1 MSTRR
6 ATKIVATLGPASSDP
21 DLLEKMIRAGV
32 NVVRLNFSHGKAQDH
47 IDRATLVRAAA
58 QRAGREVAIMADLQ
72 GPKIRVGKFAEGKV
86 MLEPGMPFVLDA
98 SRTELGD
105 LQGVGLDY
113 KELPR
118 DVKAGDVLLLNDGL
132 IVLTVTAVRGEQV
145 HTVVKLGGELSNNK
159 GINKQGGGLTA
170 PALTA
175 KDMEDIRTAMSFQA
189 DYVAVSFPKNA
200 TDMEMARQLCNVA
213 AAEYRH
219 KPGLIAKIERA
230 EAIPRLEE
238 ILAASDGIMVA
249 RGDLAV
255 EVGNAVVPALQKRM
269 IRLARDNDKVVI
281 TATQM
286 MESMI
291 TNPVPTRAEV
301 SDVANAVLDGTDA
314 VMLSAET
321 AAGKYPLET
330 VEEMAKICSA
340 AEAAE
345 EVELEADFMGKSFNR
360 IDQSI
365 AMGALFTAHH
375 LGAKAIV
382 AMTDSGSTAL
392 WMSRHRIHVPIYAL
406 TTKVATQ
413 RRMALFRNVRPL
425 LMDTSGDRDTALVQA
440 EAHLKKRSIVDSGDV
455 YVITCDETMGAPGG
469 TNMLKI
475 CRVRLSL
482 RAPDARRGARGPLGR
497 LSGHGVAQRHTAK
510 ISAVTAG
517 LPSRGLPACT
527 DSSLPPRDLHHVS
540 RFHARTAGPRRGQR
554 LRHSGLQRQQSG
566 TGSGRHGGGRRSG
579 RSGHPAGQRRC
590 PQVRR

>member
-1 MSTRR
+1 MSQR

-21 DLLEKMIRAGV
+21 ALLEQMIRAGV
-32 NVVRLNFSHGKAQDH
+32 NVVRLNFSHGTAQDH
-47 IDRATLVRAAA
+47 IDRATLVREAAK
-58 QRAGREVAIMADLQ
+58 RAGCEVAIMADLQ

-86 MLEPGMPFVLDA
+86 FLEHGQKFILDA
-98 SRTELGD
+98 ARVELGD
-105 LQGVGLDY
+105 INAVGLDY
-113 KELPR
+113 KALPNE
-118 DVKAGDVLLLNDGL
+118 VKAGDVLLLNDGL
-132 IVLTVTAVRGEQV
+132 IVITVDAVKGQQV
-145 HTVVKLGGELSNNK
+145 HTTVKLGGELSNNK

-175 KDMEDIRTAMSFQA
+175 KDMDDIRTAMSFRA

-213 AAEYRH
+213 AAQYNH

-230 EAIPRLEE
+230 EAIPKLLE
-238 ILAASDGIMVA
+238 ILLASDGIMVA

-255 EVGNAVVPALQKRM
+255 EVGNAAVPALQKRM
-269 IRLARDNDKVVI
+269 IKLAREYDKVVI

-330 VEEMAKICSA
+330 IKEMAQICL
-340 AEAAE
+340 AAE
-345 EVELEADFMGKSFNR
+345 EGDDSKLDADFIGKTFTR

-365 AMGALFTAHH
+365 AMGALFTAYH

-392 WMSRHRIHVPIYAL
+392 WMSRHLSQVPIYAL
-406 TTKVATQ
+406 TPKMETQ
-413 RRMALFRNVRPL
+413 RKMTLYRNVRPL
-425 LMDTSGDRDTALVQA
+425 LMSTSADRDTALRDA
-440 EAHLKKRSIVDSGDV
+440 EQHLKDRGIVQKGDV
-455 YVITCDETMGAPGG
+455 YAITCGEPMGAPGG

-475 CRVRLSL
+475 C
-482 RAPDARRGARGPLGR
+482 
-497 LSGHGVAQRHTAK
+497 
-510 ISAVTAG
+510 
-517 LPSRGLPACT
+517 
-527 DSSLPPRDLHHVS
+527 
-540 RFHARTAGPRRGQR
+540 
-554 LRHSGLQRQQSG
+554 
-566 TGSGRHGGGRRSG
+566 
-579 RSGHPAGQRRC
+579 
-590 PQVRR
+590 QVD

>member
-1 MSTRR
+1 MAR

-21 DLLEKMIRAGV
+21 ALLEAMIRAGV
-32 NVVRLNFSHGKAQDH
+32 NVVRLNFSHGTAQDH
-47 IDRATLVRAAA
+47 IDRARLVREAAA
-58 QRAGREVAIMADLQ
+58 RAGREVAIMADLQ
-72 GPKIRVGKFAEGKV
+72 GPKIRVGKFAQGKV
-86 MLEPGMPFVLDA
+86 MLENGAQFVLDA

-105 LQGVGLDY
+105 IHGVGLDY

-118 DVKAGDVLLLNDGL
+118 DVKPGDLLLLNDGL
-132 IVLTVTAVRGEQV
+132 IVLTVDAVKGEQV
-145 HTVVKLGGELSNNK
+145 HTTVKLGGELSNNK

-170 PALTA
+170 PALTG
-175 KDMEDIRTAMSFQA
+175 KDMDDIKTAMSFQA
-189 DYVAVSFPKNA
+189 DYLAVSFPKNA
-200 TDMEMARQLCNVA
+200 TDMEMARQLANVA
-213 AAEYRH
+213 GAEYGH

-238 ILAASDGIMVA
+238 ILLASDGIMVA

-269 IRLARDNDKVVI
+269 IKLARLHDKVVI

-330 VEEMAKICSA
+330 VLEMAKICSA
-340 AEAAE
+340 AENAE
-345 EVELEADFMGKSFNR
+345 HVELDADFNGQTFKR

-382 AMTDSGSTAL
+382 ALTESGSTAL
-392 WMSRHRIHVPIYAL
+392 WMSRHRVHIPIYAL
-406 TTKVATQ
+406 TTKVSSQ
-413 RRMALFRNVRPL
+413 RKMALFRNVRPL
-425 LMDTSGDRDTALVQA
+425 LMATSADRDTALEQA
-440 EAHLKKRSIVDSGDV
+440 EGHLKKRKIVEAGDV
-455 YVITCDETMGAPGG
+455 YAITCGEPMGAPGG

-475 CRVRLSL
+475 CRVS
-482 RAPDARRGARGPLGR
+482 
-497 LSGHGVAQRHTAK
+497 
-510 ISAVTAG
+510 
-517 LPSRGLPACT
+517 
-527 DSSLPPRDLHHVS
+527 
-540 RFHARTAGPRRGQR
+540 
-554 LRHSGLQRQQSG
+554 
-566 TGSGRHGGGRRSG
+566 
-579 RSGHPAGQRRC
+579 
-590 PQVRR
+590 

>member
-1 MSTRR
+1 MQIRR

-21 DLLEKMIRAGV
+21 QLLEQMIAAGV

-47 IDRATLVRAAA
+47 VERAAMVREAA

-72 GPKIRVGKFAEGKV
+72 GPKIRVGKFAEGRV
-86 MLEPGMPFVLDA
+86 MLEPGQPFVLDA
-98 SRTELGD
+98 SRSEPGD

-118 DVKAGDVLLLNDGL
+118 DVKPGDVLLLNDGL
-132 IVLTVTAVRGEQV
+132 IVLQVDAVRGEAV
-145 HTVVKLGGELSNNK
+145 YTTVKIGGELSNNK

-175 KDMEDIRTAMSFQA
+175 KDMEDIKTAMSFQA

-213 AAEYRH
+213 AAEFRH

-230 EAIPRLEE
+230 EAVPLLEE
-238 ILAASDGIMVA
+238 ILRVSDGIMVA

-255 EVGNAVVPALQKRM
+255 EVGNAAVPALQKKM
-269 IRLARDNDKVVI
+269 IRMARDMNKVVI

-291 TNPVPTRAEV
+291 ANPVPTRAEV

-321 AAGKYPLET
+321 AAGKYPLDT
-330 VEEMAKICSA
+330 VREMAAICAA

-345 EVELEADFMGKSFNR
+345 DLERDSDFIGQTLGR

-392 WMSRHRIHVPIYAL
+392 WMSRHRIHIPIYAL
-406 TTKVATQ
+406 TPKVATQ
-413 RRMALFRNVRPL
+413 RRMAMFRNVRPL
-425 LMDTSGDRDTALVQA
+425 LMDTSADRDTALDQA
-440 EAHLKKRSIVDSGDV
+440 ESHLKMRNIVQQGDL
-455 YVITCDETMGAPGG
+455 YVITCGEPMGAPGG

-475 CRVRLSL
+475 CR
-482 RAPDARRGARGPLGR
+482 AR
-497 LSGHGVAQRHTAK
+497 
-510 ISAVTAG
+510 
-517 LPSRGLPACT
+517 
-527 DSSLPPRDLHHVS
+527 
-540 RFHARTAGPRRGQR
+540 
-554 LRHSGLQRQQSG
+554 
-566 TGSGRHGGGRRSG
+566 
-579 RSGHPAGQRRC
+579 
-590 PQVRR
+590 

>member
-1 MSTRR
+1 MLQR

-21 DLLEKMIRAGV
+21 DLLEQMIRAGV
-32 NVVRLNFSHGKAQDH
+32 DVVRLNFSHGKAQDH
-47 IDRATLVRAAA
+47 IDLAQVVRQAA

-72 GPKIRVGKFAEGKV
+72 GPKIRVGKFAHGKV
-86 MLEPGMPFVLDA
+86 MLEAGQTFVLDGA
-98 SRTELGD
+98 RTEVGD
-105 LQGVGLDY
+105 QHGVGLDY

-118 DVKAGDVLLLNDGL
+118 DVRAGDVLLLNDGL
-132 IVLTVTAVRGEQV
+132 IVIVVDSVRGEQV
-145 HTVVKLGGELSNNK
+145 HTTVQMGGELSNNK
-159 GINKQGGGLTA
+159 GINKRGGGLTA

-213 AAEYRH
+213 GAEQRH

-230 EAIPRLEE
+230 EAIPQLEA
-238 ILAASDGIMVA
+238 ILKASDGIMVA

-255 EVGNAVVPALQKRM
+255 EVGNAAVPALQKRM
-269 IRLARDNDKVVI
+269 IRLARQSDKFAI

-291 TNPVPTRAEV
+291 SNPVPTRAEV

-330 VEEMAKICSA
+330 VLEVAKICAA
-340 AEAAE
+340 AEGAE
-345 EVELEADFMGKSFNR
+345 DVGLDADFTGMKFAR

-382 AMTDSGSTAL
+382 ALTDSGSTAL

-406 TTKVATQ
+406 TPRVTTQ
-413 RRMALFRNVRPL
+413 RRMTLYRNVHPL
-425 LMDTSGDRDTALVQA
+425 LMDTSADRDTALEEA
-440 EAHLKKRSIVDSGDV
+440 EKHLRRRGIVSSGDV
-455 YVITCDETMGAPGG
+455 YGITCGEPMGAPGG

-475 CRVRLSL
+475 CRV
-482 RAPDARRGARGPLGR
+482 
-497 LSGHGVAQRHTAK
+497 
-510 ISAVTAG
+510 I
-517 LPSRGLPACT
+517 
-527 DSSLPPRDLHHVS
+527 
-540 RFHARTAGPRRGQR
+540 
-554 LRHSGLQRQQSG
+554 
-566 TGSGRHGGGRRSG
+566 
-579 RSGHPAGQRRC
+579 
-590 PQVRR
+590 

>member
-1 MSTRR
+1 MSHR

-21 DLLEKMIRAGV
+21 SMLEEMIRAGV

-47 IDRATLVRAAA
+47 VDRATLVREAAK
-58 QRAGREVAIMADLQ
+58 RAGREVAIMADLQ

-86 MLEPGMPFVLDA
+86 FLEHGQKFILDA
-98 SRTELGD
+98 ARVELGD
-105 LQGVGLDY
+105 IHAVGLDY
-113 KELPR
+113 KALPNE
-118 DVKAGDVLLLNDGL
+118 VKAGDVLLLNDGL
-132 IVLTVTAVRGEQV
+132 IVITVDAVKGQQV
-145 HTVVKLGGELSNNK
+145 HTTVKLGGELSNNK

-175 KDMEDIRTAMSFQA
+175 KDMDDIRTAMSFQA

-213 AAEYRH
+213 AAQYNH

-230 EAIPRLEE
+230 EAIPKLLE
-238 ILAASDGIMVA
+238 ILLASDGIMVA

-255 EVGNAVVPALQKRM
+255 EVGNAAVPGLQKRM
-269 IRLARDNDKVVI
+269 IKLAREYDKVVI

-330 VEEMAKICSA
+330 IKEMAQICL
-340 AEAAE
+340 AAE
-345 EVELEADFMGKSFNR
+345 EGGDPKLDADFIGKTFTR

-365 AMGALFTAHH
+365 AMGALFTAYH

-392 WMSRHRIHVPIYAL
+392 WMSRHLSQVPIYAL
-406 TTKVATQ
+406 TPRMETQ
-413 RRMALFRNVRPL
+413 RKMTLYRNVRPL
-425 LMDTSGDRDTALVQA
+425 LMNTSTDRDTALRDA
-440 EAHLKKRSIVDSGDV
+440 EQHLKDRGIVQKGDV
-455 YVITCDETMGAPGG
+455 YAITCGEPMGAPGG

-475 CRVRLSL
+475 C
-482 RAPDARRGARGPLGR
+482 
-497 LSGHGVAQRHTAK
+497 
-510 ISAVTAG
+510 
-517 LPSRGLPACT
+517 
-527 DSSLPPRDLHHVS
+527 
-540 RFHARTAGPRRGQR
+540 
-554 LRHSGLQRQQSG
+554 
-566 TGSGRHGGGRRSG
+566 
-579 RSGHPAGQRRC
+579 
-590 PQVRR
+590 QVE